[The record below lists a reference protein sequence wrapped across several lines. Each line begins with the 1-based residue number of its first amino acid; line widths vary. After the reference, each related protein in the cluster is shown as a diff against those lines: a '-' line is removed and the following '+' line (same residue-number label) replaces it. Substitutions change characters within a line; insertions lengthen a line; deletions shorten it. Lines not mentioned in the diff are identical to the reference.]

1 MDPELKKQLD
11 KIAIEA
17 FGKLYDD
24 LTVDQ
29 QQAIQNRA
37 DMYVDYEGKRG
48 VLDEQMSTAQDYMDT
63 PTPEGIEAG
72 GLYVASNPLSH
83 LGRAIRQ
90 YRGGKQAQ
98 EINEE
103 RDVLADRYGR
113 GSQAG
118 GEFAAGQLAKVMR
131 QMQMNQL
138 QEVEPQ
144 GQRIDPAPPQPPAP
158 VQPPMAP
165 PPQPQATP
173 EQPGIPLQSAGNV
186 QPRSVPGSPQE
197 WQSYFMRLMTPNTA
211 GSFAPNVTNNLSM
224 AEQERKKRELM
235 NLRWRMP
242 R

>member
-11 KIAIEA
+11 KIAIEV
-17 FGKLYDD
+17 FGRLYDD

-29 QQAIQNRA
+29 QQAIQNRG

-63 PTPEGIEAG
+63 PTPQGIEAG

-118 GEFAAGQLAKVMR
+118 AEYSAGQLAKIMR
-131 QMQMNQL
+131 QMEMNQL

-144 GQRIDPAPPQPPAP
+144 GQLMDPTPPQPPAP
-158 VQPPMAP
+158 AQPPMAP

-173 EQPGIPLQSAGNV
+173 EQPGIPLQSAGSV
-186 QPRSVPGSPQE
+186 QPGPGSGRGPVPGSPQE
-197 WQSYFMRLMTPNTA
+197 WQSYFMRALSQPA
-211 GSFAPNVTNNLSM
+211 GQYAPAPTDRRSR
-224 AEQERKKRELM
+224 EELM
-235 NLRWRMP
+235 RM
-242 R
+242 RRRLYQ